1 MQITIQTPC
10 RLHFSLI
17 DLNGNLGRINGGIGA
32 ALNKPGWIIQGF
44 NQQIATNQTSSLSK
58 KVLSGVRKFDKY
70 FGTDSQNFSFR
81 IVESIP
87 AHVGLGSHT
96 QFLLA
101 IGTIL
106 TKFHGITVSV
116 REIAKAVER
125 GGTSG
130 IGVAA
135 FEAGGIIVDGGHSF
149 GPGKQKESFLPSS
162 VSKAPPPPVIFRN
175 YPPENWK
182 FIIFRPNVQRG
193 ASGREEVNLFQ
204 TECPIPEED
213 VEKLSRLILMK
224 ILPAIVERNIK
235 TFGEGL
241 NEIQTKFQRFG
252 FDRYGGFI
260 KDFLKELRATE
271 HVFGAGISSFGP
283 TVFALTDSKGHAKEI
298 IENIATIYQKNDFK
312 SIDLTSINTSG
323 AKIDIIRNNSK
334 A

>member
-1 MQITIQTPC
+1 MQIKIQTPC

-17 DLNGNLGRINGGIGA
+17 DLNGNLGRINGGIGV
-32 ALNKPGWIIQGF
+32 ALDEPGWIIQGF
-44 NQQIATNQTSSLSK
+44 DQTIENDRNFPISK
-58 KVLSGVRKFDKY
+58 KALAGIRKFDRY
-70 FGTDSQNFSFR
+70 FGTDSQNFSFQ
-81 IVESIP
+81 ILESIP

-101 IGTIL
+101 IGLML
-106 TKFHGITVSV
+106 TRFHGISASI

-175 YPPENWK
+175 YPPKNWK
-182 FIIFRPNVQRG
+182 FIVFRPNIRKG
-193 ASGREEVNLFQ
+193 ASGSEEVNLFK

-224 ILPAIVERNIK
+224 ILPAIVERDII

-241 NEIQTKFQRFG
+241 NELQTKFQRFG
-252 FDRYGGFI
+252 FERYGDFI
-260 KDFLKELRATE
+260 EDLLEQLRRTN

-283 TVFALTDSKGHAKEI
+283 TIFALTDSKAHALET
-298 IENIATIYQKNDFK
+298 IEKITENYQENDFN
-312 SIDLTSINTSG
+312 SITFSSVNSGG
-323 AKIDIIRNNSK
+323 AKMKVRKNRK
-334 A
+334 KT